1 MGITLNMTSA
11 SYERYVVMRN
21 HTVQE
26 PTSGGTADTADEFV
40 VRVHNHEHRVP
51 KSKYETR
58 SDLIEKTLRKLKASE
73 LEFCG
78 LRGRY
83 LYSKKLDDALVART
97 TRALE
102 NLRALRAYLQELR
115 SEESL
120 FVSNGSSSPAPSASR
135 PTVTAKDSDLKEK
148 LRDAKRKGM
157 ERHFLFKTYEEC
169 TSAASKKPFYMSKD
183 RIAEAVSKYYPEL
196 TKKGKSAKSLSKR
209 ELCKILFD

>member
-1 MGITLNMTSA
+1 MTSP

-21 HTVQE
+21 HAAQE
-26 PTSGGTADTADEFV
+26 PTSGGTADTAEEFV
-40 VRVHNHEHRVP
+40 VRVHNHVHRVP

-58 SDLIEKTLRKLKASE
+58 SALIEQTLRKLKASE

-83 LYSKKLDDALVART
+83 LYSKKLDDELVART

-102 NLRALRAYLQELR
+102 NIGALRAYLQELR

-120 FVSNGSSSPAPSASR
+120 FVSNGSSSPPAPSPSR
-135 PTVTAKDSDLKEK
+135 PTVSATDSSLKEK
-148 LRDAKRKGM
+148 LREAKRNGM
-157 ERHFLFKTYEEC
+157 ERHFLFKTYEQC

-183 RIAEAVSKYYPEL
+183 RIAEAVSKHYPEL
-196 TKKGKSAKSLSKR
+196 IKKGKSAKSLSKR

>member
-1 MGITLNMTSA
+1 MTSA

-40 VRVHNHEHRVP
+40 VRVHNHVHRVP

-58 SDLIEKTLRKLKASE
+58 STLIEQTSRKLRASE

-83 LYSKKLDDALVART
+83 LHSKNLDDELVART

-120 FVSNGSSSPAPSASR
+120 FVSNGTSSPAPSPSR
-135 PTVTAKDSDLKEK
+135 PTVTANDSNLKEK
-148 LRDAKRKGM
+148 LRDAKRKGF

-183 RIAEAVSKYYPEL
+183 RIAEVVTKYYPEL